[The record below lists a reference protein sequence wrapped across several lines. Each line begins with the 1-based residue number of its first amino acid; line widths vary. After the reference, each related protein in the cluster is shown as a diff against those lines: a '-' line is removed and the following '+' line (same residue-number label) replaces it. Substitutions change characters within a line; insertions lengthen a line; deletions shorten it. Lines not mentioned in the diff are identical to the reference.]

1 MQKKDMHACPRT
13 KTMARPPA
21 GNLKATRA
29 LRHLCRPGV
38 VTQSCYGARYQ
49 STPSPPRRPSP
60 YRLLQPHAF
69 LAEFAPL
76 HVNGWRVDALQ
87 SAEKLLEADKVEE
100 VLDGSE
106 SVEESGDLQ
115 GRRLV
120 RVFELGEGKEGWR
133 RLIKFVGHVGQVVE
147 DQDHH
152 PTIHISPLSGYI
164 SPSPSLLSF
173 QTQSQSQTGYIVEI
187 STHTHTPLPP
197 YPLPSKGSKMRP
209 GVTGK
214 DIKLAQ
220 KVEEVYG
227 EVIGRVEVKKE

>member
-1 MQKKDMHACPRT
+1 
-13 KTMARPPA
+13 MARPA
-21 GNLKATRA
+21 AEFLQTTGALRQLRRLGVATR
-29 LRHLCRPGV
+29 
-38 VTQSCYGARYQ
+38 SCYGARHQHQ
-49 STPSPPRRPSP
+49 STPSPARRPSP

-76 HVNGWRVDALQ
+76 HVNGWRVDALED
-87 SAEKLLEADKVEE
+87 AEKLLEADRVEE
-100 VLDGSE
+100 VLDGAQAMQK
-106 SVEESGDLQ
+106 GDLQ

-133 RLIKFVGHVGQVVE
+133 RLIKFVGQVGQVIE

-152 PTIHISPLSGYI
+152 PTIHISSFSDYI
-164 SPSPSLLSF
+164 SRSPSLLSF
-173 QTQSQSQTGYIVEI
+173 QTQTQSQTDYIVEL

-197 YPLPSKGSKMRP
+197 YPLPAKGNKMRP

-227 EVIGRVEVKKE
+227 ELVGKVEVKEE